1 MLFPLRARVPP
12 VQDVARHP
20 FWLDGRDVSP
30 PASPSPLP
38 SHFGIALG
46 SNLGDRA
53 ENLRRGLT
61 LLQERMPELRII
73 ACGGVYETEPMDC
86 APGTQAFLNTVVE
99 ATAPCAPQELHTHL
113 KAVEQALGRP
123 EQRERN
129 APRTLDL
136 DLLYADDIVST
147 DPVLLLPHPRLHLR
161 RFVLQ
166 PLADIRPH
174 LKLPG
179 LDADIT
185 ALLQHLP
192 DNPADVRR
200 VEGLPLLSTGP

>member
-1 MLFPLRARVPP
+1 MR
-12 VQDVARHP
+12 
-20 FWLDGRDVSP
+20 
-30 PASPSPLP
+30 
-38 SHFGIALG
+38 FGIALG

-53 ENLRRGLT
+53 ANLHRGLA
-61 LLQERMPELRII
+61 LLQERMPELRIT
-73 ACGGVYETEPMDC
+73 ACGGVYETEPIDC
-86 APGTQAFLNTVVE
+86 EPGTQAFLNTVVE
-99 ATAPCAPQELHTHL
+99 ATAPCTPQALHTHL

-136 DLLYADDIVST
+136 DLLYADEVVST
-147 DPVLLLPHPRLHLR
+147 DPVLVLPHPRLHLR

-179 LDADIT
+179 HTGDIAT
-185 ALLQHLP
+185 LLQNLP

-200 VEGLPLLSTGP
+200 VEDLSVSG